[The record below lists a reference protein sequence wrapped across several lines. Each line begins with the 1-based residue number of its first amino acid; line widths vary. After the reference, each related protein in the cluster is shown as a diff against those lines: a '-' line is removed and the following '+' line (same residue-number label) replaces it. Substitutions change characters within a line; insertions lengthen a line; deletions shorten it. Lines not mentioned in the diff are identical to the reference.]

1 VLSGLFTTLLGI
13 AVLAFSDN
21 FWVAVVGMLLFAT
34 GPTIAFNMTYI
45 FVTEM
50 VIESRR
56 QKYKVILASMFSV
69 GALYDVLWFYVLP
82 DFKLV
87 ILIFFAIPVALLAGT
102 FIMFFKD
109 TPISLITKN
118 PP

>member
-1 VLSGLFTTLLGI
+1 
-13 AVLAFSDN
+13 
-21 FWVAVVGMLLFAT
+21 
-34 GPTIAFNMTYI
+34 
-45 FVTEM
+45 
-50 VIESRR
+50 
-56 QKYKVILASMFSV
+56 MFSV

-87 ILIFFAIPVALLAGT
+87 ILVFFAIPVALLAGI

-118 PP
+118 PPEKAYKNLLYIANFNGIT